1 MDVIVALLIVVGSL
15 AMILAG
21 CAWLALRVRRS
32 SVGARLI
39 GPIDE
44 IYHPGA
50 HRSRQEIHMQDQRME
65 APSSIGPPRGRH
77 NECLSPHAPG
87 ASLSGDE

>member
-1 MDVIVALLIVVGSL
+1 MDAAVGLLIVVGSL

-21 CAWLALRVRRS
+21 SAWLARRVRHGG
-32 SVGARLI
+32 VGARLM

-50 HRSRQEIHMQDQRME
+50 HRSRQEIHIQDQRME
-65 APSSIGPPRGRH
+65 APPSADDQRRR
-77 NECLSPHAPG
+77 
-87 ASLSGDE
+87 D